1 MLNQYDHLINE
12 NENEKKSYLND
23 ISLVKEL
30 FIMIISELKES
41 LELKYQLLSFKNFFP
56 DILFLKLDYFS
67 KKNICAQDI
76 LHYLEGHNY
85 KLNNEVIRR
94 FIKHYDKHGNMNLI
108 YEDFLNFISPP
119 YKNINY
125 CTKNR
130 KGNIDNLFCDI
141 LIKEC
146 KLIGFIGE
154 MILKIRKNNKYD
166 CNKIFIEISRNSKNL
181 NNKILYEF
189 LDEKFNENE
198 INELIYFIDSNNN
211 GLISY
216 EDFHDLL
223 IPIKRDFES
232 ERNNDEIYL
241 TNNYLKYNDLDNLN
255 SKQMENIEED
265 ICLYKVENNSELM
278 ANKENNNCMN
288 NQIVEIKK
296 ADKQKL
302 SYNKNID
309 ENNNNYNII
318 EDNKKENK
326 DSKDDLN
333 DFEQKI
339 SIEEKEI
346 IQDLKENN
354 FPFTFGNNKNYYYIR
369 DNNLNNN
376 NIYPSF
382 ENFKNKNEDFII
394 RGEPAKSIKNYK
406 DNINFIQKENNNIG
420 LENAKEINS
429 NIINDKKNAAV
440 EEMNYYINKYL
451 INDLNFNVNKF
462 KNNNQYKGYNK
473 EKNACETVNK
483 DNKKIKKYLLEEK
496 IKGETSNKNDSIDR
510 LDRGDINLFLEYINL
525 IIIYENK
532 IEEIKE
538 NLSLREDLSLKEIF
552 LLFDKEQKNYIS
564 PDNFQL
570 ICKNVFN
577 LFPTIDQV
585 KLVFKRYKRILAFN
599 KDDNIILNLE
609 DFYQMLIPEKIEYI
623 NIVERKNTIDKTNIR
638 LTKKSKNILTQL
650 IKLLIQK
657 ETSYYK
663 IKNKLN
669 KPSLENIWKEIAKF
683 SNHEGKIYKKEMKK
697 FFEEY
702 DYFLNK
708 NQIDIIF
715 SMFDKEKK
723 GVINDNDFLEEMS
736 Y

>member
-1 MLNQYDHLINE
+1 MLNQYDHLI

-198 INELIYFIDSNNN
+198 INELIYFIDSNND

-288 NQIVEIKK
+288 NQIVEIIKS
-296 ADKQKL
+296 DKQKL
-302 SYNKNID
+302 SFNKNID

-382 ENFKNKNEDFII
+382 ENFKNKNEDFMI

-451 INDLNFNVNKF
+451 LNDLNCNADKF
-462 KNNNQYKGYNK
+462 KNNNKYKGYNK

-483 DNKKIKKYLLEEK
+483 DNKKIKKYPLEEK

-585 KLVFKRYKRILAFN
+585 KLVFKRYKRILSFN

-609 DFYQMLIPEKIEYI
+609 DFYQMLFPEKIEYI

-669 KPSLENIWKEIAKF
+669 KASLENIWKEIVKF

>member
-1 MLNQYDHLINE
+1 MLNQYDHLI

-198 INELIYFIDSNNN
+198 INELIYFIDSNND

-288 NQIVEIKK
+288 NQIVEIIKS
-296 ADKQKL
+296 DKQKL
-302 SYNKNID
+302 SFNKNID

-382 ENFKNKNEDFII
+382 ENFKNKNEDFMI

-451 INDLNFNVNKF
+451 LNDLNCNADKF
-462 KNNNQYKGYNK
+462 KNNNKYKGYNK

-483 DNKKIKKYLLEEK
+483 DNKKIKKYPLEEK
-496 IKGETSNKNDSIDR
+496 IKGETSNKNDS
-510 LDRGDINLFLEYINL
+510 
-525 IIIYENK
+525 
-532 IEEIKE
+532 
-538 NLSLREDLSLKEIF
+538 
-552 LLFDKEQKNYIS
+552 
-564 PDNFQL
+564 
-570 ICKNVFN
+570 
-577 LFPTIDQV
+577 
-585 KLVFKRYKRILAFN
+585 
-599 KDDNIILNLE
+599 
-609 DFYQMLIPEKIEYI
+609 
-623 NIVERKNTIDKTNIR
+623 
-638 LTKKSKNILTQL
+638 
-650 IKLLIQK
+650 
-657 ETSYYK
+657 
-663 IKNKLN
+663 
-669 KPSLENIWKEIAKF
+669 
-683 SNHEGKIYKKEMKK
+683 
-697 FFEEY
+697 
-702 DYFLNK
+702 
-708 NQIDIIF
+708 
-715 SMFDKEKK
+715 
-723 GVINDNDFLEEMS
+723 
-736 Y
+736 